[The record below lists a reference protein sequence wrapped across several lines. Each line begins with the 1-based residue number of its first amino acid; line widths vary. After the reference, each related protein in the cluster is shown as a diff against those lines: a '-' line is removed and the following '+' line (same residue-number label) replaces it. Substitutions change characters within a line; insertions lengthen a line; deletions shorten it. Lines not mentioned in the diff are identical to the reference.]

1 MPTLLCVDSSPRAD
15 SVSRDLTQ
23 RYVAEWKK
31 QNPNGTVIERN
42 VALDPV
48 PFITEPWIHAAFY
61 ADPAARTP
69 EQKKLLEVSDNLV
82 DEFLAAD
89 ILVLGAPMWNF
100 NVPASLKAWIDQ
112 VTRVGRTFRY
122 TESGPK
128 GLAKAKRAIVMTAR
142 GGWYTQDSPYTA
154 MDQQE
159 PYIRTILAF
168 LGIPKVDMIHAE
180 KQNRVPEDAAAARK
194 TAQESVAALA
204 AAVA

>member
-1 MPTLLCVDSSPRAD
+1 MPTLLHVDSSPRAD

-31 QNPNGTVIERN
+31 QNPGGAVIERN

-48 PFITEPWIHAAFY
+48 PLVTEPWIHAVY

-69 EQKKLLEVSDNLV
+69 EQKKLLEVSDTLV

-89 ILVLGAPMWNF
+89 ILVLGVPMWNF
-100 NVPASLKAWIDQ
+100 GVPAPFKAWIDQ
-112 VTRVGRTFRY
+112 VSRVGRTFQY

-142 GGWYTQDSPYTA
+142 GGWYTQDSPYSA
-154 MDQQE
+154 FDQQE

-168 LGIPKVDMIHAE
+168 LGIPKVDVIHAE
-180 KQNRVPEDAAAARK
+180 KQNMGPEKAAAACK
-194 TAQESVAALA
+194 AAKEGVVALA
-204 AAVA
+204 TAVA